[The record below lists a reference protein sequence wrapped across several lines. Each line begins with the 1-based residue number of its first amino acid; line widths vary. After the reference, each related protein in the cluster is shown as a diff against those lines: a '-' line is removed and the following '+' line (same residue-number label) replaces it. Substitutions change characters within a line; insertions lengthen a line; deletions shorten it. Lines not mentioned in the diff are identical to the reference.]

1 VFTLGVLT
9 RRASELAAIGG
20 MLVGLGAVLYVRF
33 FTDIAWTWYV
43 VIGAVCTFST
53 GWLLGRLMPPAES
66 PGTSDAAGSE

>member
-1 VFTLGVLT
+1 
-9 RRASELAAIGG
+9 